1 MTRTVVIFLLI
12 TPGLLA
18 RNYLIEVAN
27 KGGDEGVEGQDE
39 GVEGQDEGGDE
50 GADGEGR
57 EGGSDYSL
65 NKKLRMVMDAGRGRR
80 SRSRRA
86 GGQKKYV
93 GDTLTLTCNVGSF

>member
-1 MTRTVVIFLLI
+1 MMTRTVLIFLLI

-27 KGGDEGVEGQDE
+27 KRGDE

-65 NKKLRMVMDAGRGRR
+65 NNKLRMVMDAGRGRR

-86 GGQKKYV
+86 GGQKQYV

>member
-27 KGGDEGVEGQDE
+27 KGGGEGV
-39 GVEGQDEGGDE
+39 E

-57 EGGSDYSL
+57 EGGSDYSF
-65 NKKLRMVMDAGRGRR
+65 KKNLRMVMDAGRSG
-80 SRSRRA
+80 RSRRA

>member
-12 TPGLLA
+12 IGRLLTKK
-18 RNYLIEVAN
+18 YLIEVAN
-27 KGGDEGVEGQDE
+27 KRGDE

-65 NKKLRMVMDAGRGRR
+65 NNKLRMVMDVGRGRR

>member
-18 RNYLIEVAN
+18 RNYLIEVTN
-27 KGGDEGVEGQDE
+27 KQGGE

-65 NKKLRMVMDAGRGRR
+65 NNKLRMVMDAGRSG
-80 SRSRRA
+80 RSRRA

-93 GDTLTLTCNVGSF
+93 GDTLTLTCNVGSFL

>member
-27 KGGDEGVEGQDE
+27 KGVGE

-86 GGQKKYV
+86 GGRKKYV

>member
-18 RNYLIEVAN
+18 RNYLIEVTN
-27 KGGDEGVEGQDE
+27 KQGGE

-50 GADGEGR
+50 EADGEGR

>member
-1 MTRTVVIFLLI
+1 M
-12 TPGLLA
+12 A
-18 RNYLIEVAN
+18 R
-27 KGGDEGVEGQDE
+27 
-39 GVEGQDEGGDE
+39 GDE
-50 GADGEGR
+50 GADGEER

-65 NKKLRMVMDAGRGRR
+65 NNKLRMVMDAGRGRR

>member
-1 MTRTVVIFLLI
+1 MTRTVLIFLLI
-12 TPGLLA
+12 TTGLLA

-27 KGGDEGVEGQDE
+27 KGGGEGV
-39 GVEGQDEGGDE
+39 E

-65 NKKLRMVMDAGRGRR
+65 NNKLRMVMDAGRGRR